1 FIIESMYSIPGLG
14 SYFVNSITARDY
26 PMIIGTT
33 IFYAFLFL
41 ISQLVVDI
49 LYGIADPRIKIVD

>member
-1 FIIESMYSIPGLG
+1 MYSIPGLG

-49 LYGIADPRIKIVD
+49 LYGIADPRIKIGITCIL

>member
-1 FIIESMYSIPGLG
+1 MYSIPGLG

-41 ISQLVVDI
+41 VSQLVVDV
-49 LYGIADPRIKIVD
+49 LYGIADPRIKIID